1 MNVFELFASLT
12 LNKEDYE
19 KQLNEA
25 GNKASG
31 FSNKVK
37 AAAKVAAAGFAATAT
52 AVTAI
57 GKAAIESYADY
68 EQLVGGVETL
78 FKKQSLDEFI
88 KANKD
93 AGKSIASLKEEYN
106 NLEQAADTVVKNANN
121 AYKTAGLS
129 ANQYMETVT
138 SFTASL
144 LSSLGGDT
152 NKAAEYAD
160 LAITDMADNANKM
173 GSSME
178 SIQNAYQGFAKQN
191 YTMLDNLKLGYGG
204 TKEEMQR
211 LLDDAEKLSGMEFDI
226 SSYSD
231 IVQAIHVVQEEM
243 GIAGATAQEAASTI
257 SGSAAAMSAAWTNL
271 LTGLANGNADIDM
284 LLNNFIESV
293 AVTGKNVMPVVK
305 TVLKNI
311 FTTIEENAPEMVV
324 QGIILMTKLAVGI
337 VKAIPEII
345 KKIPEIIWAIEDSF
359 DKHDAEF
366 KKLGDDIV
374 NGIKDGILRTWQNL
388 VSWFNNLWSSL
399 FSNRKV
405 SVTVDKKT
413 TGLAADSG
421 RSIVDGS
428 HANGLAYVP
437 FDGYIAEL
445 HKGEAVIPAA
455 QAKSMREEN
464 ERPINI
470 VVQSVLDGRVI
481 GETAYRYN
489 RDMRRAY
496 GV

>member
-1 MNVFELFASLT
+1 M
-12 LNKEDYE
+12 
-19 KQLNEA
+19 
-25 GNKASG
+25 
-31 FSNKVK
+31 
-37 AAAKVAAAGFAATAT
+37 AAAGFAATAT

-57 GKAAIESYADY
+57 GKAAIESYQDY
-68 EQLVGGVETL
+68 EQLVGGAAKI
-78 FKKQSLDEFI
+78 FDEMDQTKI
-88 KANKD
+88 LRD
-93 AGKSIASLKEEYN
+93 
-106 NLEQAADTVVKNANN
+106 ANN
-121 AYKTAGLS
+121 AYKELGVS
-129 ANQYMETVT
+129 ANQYLAIINDVGATFAATMGDEAGYNTAKIGLKAISDYASGTGKNVDELSDKFTLITRST
-138 SFTASL
+138 SSYQSIADQFSGILPATSEAFL
-144 LSSLGGDT
+144 KQAQAAGVLSESYQKLT
-152 NKAAEYAD
+152 EVPVAEYQAAVSQMLEKGVSD
-160 LAITDMADNANKM
+160 LGLAGNTV
-173 GSSME
+173 
-178 SIQNAYQGFAKQN
+178 
-191 YTMLDNLKLGYGG
+191 
-204 TKEEMQR
+204 
-211 LLDDAEKLSGMEFDI
+211 AE
-226 SSYSD
+226 
-231 IVQAIHVVQEEM
+231 
-243 GIAGATAQEAASTI
+243 ATTTI
-257 SGSAAAMSAAWTNL
+257 SGSIAMTKAAWSNL
-271 LTGLANGNADIDM
+271 VTGIADGNADIDM

-293 AVTGKNVMPVVK
+293 AVTGKNVMPVVE

-359 DKHDAEF
+359 DKHDADF
-366 KKLGDDIV
+366 KKLGGDIV
-374 NGIKDGILRTWQNL
+374 NGIKDGILRTWKNL

-413 TGLAADSG
+413 TGLAADSS

-428 HANGLAYVP
+428 HANGLNYVP

-455 QAKSMREEN
+455 QARAMRSAD

-481 GETAYRYN
+481 GETAYKYN
-489 RDMRRAY
+489 RNMGRAY